1 MLIDSGSIITDSD
14 KLIHRELKFRTCR
27 QVAKDKVIFQA
38 WKSLAIR
45 EMHINPKN
53 ADYEQEITNIKNC
66 FVQAISNMDIRTYK
80 KGVRKDR
87 VPVHKT
93 EEDLRD
99 FVCEKLPNYF
109 VYKKQLYRSFGTH
122 WDECEMA
129 YLSEDVHSVICKV
142 KSELERGYA
151 PDHTMEKVANQAL
164 HHFRDFVSMIL
175 AKITERTNPLMGD
188 QNDFKLF
195 IKDYNFNFET
205 GTNEATNP
213 SDYNNYSLKVDLSK
227 AVSDEE
233 FWSYM
238 DSLFAVKKFNR
249 DNKTWEV
256 VDTGR
261 AKAESLLRDLARAF
275 LKIED
280 KKGFFVFH
288 GPSNTGKTTFVNLL
302 VKAFGPL
309 IYPSM
314 PLSFFNGKHTKDD
327 RNILSE
333 IVGHR
338 FAVCSEVPAM
348 DKLDTYAIKTLS
360 SNDYITVEKK
370 FKDPESVAP
379 SLTLIFTTN
388 DISLKD
394 SSFGPEDIRNRCR
407 SYGFYNK
414 FDENYRTQK
423 KIESEGFAAALLR
436 NIERL
441 GVDELNKVMDTNV
454 KFCPKNTDTTP
465 LPDLLS
471 SIFDSFKNPYDI
483 KFRDFLKK
491 FNLDFYPINNKDL
504 EKVLEN
510 NGYSIIPGR
519 GRYKYVRRTGEEN
532 LTELSEEEPEEKR
545 ELTEDERKA
554 EEENLKHLL
563 MEDLLEEQEQTSIE
577 NDFIDANENWNGEE
591 GPDDDDEEIEEE
603 EGEEEEE
610 ETEIKITANDLK
622 NYNSEDSLP
631 AWIAVKN
638 RPQIIKF
645 EDFKLEDPG
654 HDFTIIKPEESKQQP
669 IFKKTQNHGP
679 IKHKKG
685 GKKHK

>member
-1 MLIDSGSIITDSD
+1 MMFDSHSIISGSN
-14 KLIHRELKFRTCR
+14 KVIHRELKFRTCK
-27 QVAKDKVIFQA
+27 QVAKDRGVFLT
-38 WKSLAIR
+38 WKSLAVR
-45 EMHINPKN
+45 EMHINPKD
-53 ADYEQEITNIKNC
+53 ADYEQEISNIKNC
-66 FVQAISNMDIRTYK
+66 FAQAIANMDIRTYK
-80 KGVRKDR
+80 KGIRKDR

-129 YLSEDVHSVICKV
+129 YLSEDVHSVICRV

-151 PDHTMEKVANQAL
+151 PDHTMEKVINQAL

-175 AKITERTNPLMGD
+175 SKITERTNPLMGD

-213 SDYNNYSLKVDLSK
+213 LDYNNYSLPIDLSK
-227 AVSDEE
+227 AVPDTE
-233 FWSYM
+233 FWNYM

-249 DNKTWEV
+249 EKGVWEV
-256 VDTGR
+256 TDTGR
-261 AKAESLLRDLARAF
+261 SKAESLLRDIARAF

-302 VKAFGPL
+302 VKALGPL

-327 RNILSE
+327 RNVLSE
-333 IVGHR
+333 IVGRR
-338 FAVCSEVPAM
+338 FAVCSEVPVM
-348 DKLDTYAIKTLS
+348 EKLDPYAIKTLS

-370 FKDPESVAP
+370 FKDPETVAP

-388 DISLKD
+388 DTSLKD
-394 SSFGPEDIRNRCR
+394 GPFGPEDIQNRCR

-414 FDENYRTQK
+414 FKENYRTQK
-423 KIESEGFAAALLR
+423 KIESEGFAAALVR

-441 GVDELNKVMDTNV
+441 GVDELNKVMDTSV
-454 KFCPKNTDTTP
+454 KFYPTDTDKTP
-465 LPDLLS
+465 TSTILS

-483 KFRDFLKK
+483 KFRDFLKQ
-491 FNLDFYPINNKDL
+491 FNLDHYPINNRDL
-504 EKVLEN
+504 EKLLEG

-519 GRYKYVRRTGEEN
+519 GRYRYVRKRGEE
-532 LTELSEEEPEEKR
+532 ELSELPQDEHEKKPAQG
-545 ELTEDERKA
+545 ETEHQSEQKTL
-554 EEENLKHLL
+554 NHLL
-563 MEDLLEEQEQTSIE
+563 MEDLLEDQNQDPFD
-577 NDFIDANENWNGEE
+577 NDPFDADEDWDGEE
-591 GPDDDDEEIEEE
+591 GPEE
-603 EGEEEEE
+603 EGDD
-610 ETEIKITANDLK
+610 DLK
-622 NYNSEDSLP
+622 VTAADLKDDGSDIP
-631 AWIAVKN
+631 AWVTVDN
-638 RPQIIKF
+638 RPRIIKF
-645 EDFKLEDPG
+645 KNFELKDPD
-654 HDFTIIKPEESKQQP
+654 HNFTIITPEESEQQP
-669 IFKKTQNHGP
+669 DLKKALKHGP
-679 IKHKKG
+679 TKHKKG
-685 GKKHK
+685 GKRRK